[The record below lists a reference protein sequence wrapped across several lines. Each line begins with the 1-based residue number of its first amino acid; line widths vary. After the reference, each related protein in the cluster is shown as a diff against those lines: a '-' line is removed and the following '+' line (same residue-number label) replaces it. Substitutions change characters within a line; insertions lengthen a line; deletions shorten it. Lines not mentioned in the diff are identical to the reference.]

1 MQKQCT
7 SMYITEYTLRAFTDE
22 WCLAAFDRCE
32 DLGLTQIKPGTTTSD
47 VECGN
52 KIQGAL
58 IAGIVVCIVVVV
70 AVTLV
75 ILLKIGH
82 KIGRCAGK
90 CFILI

>member
-1 MQKQCT
+1 M
-7 SMYITEYTLRAFTDE
+7 L
-22 WCLAAFDRCE
+22 FDRCE
-32 DLGLTQIKPGTTTSD
+32 DLGLTEIKPGTAMSD
-47 VECGN
+47 TECGN

-58 IAGIVVCIVVVV
+58 IAGIIVCIVVVV